1 MNDNFIFEIRYLIM
15 TEIFTFIYKESR
27 LNLNK
32 TYIQIND
39 CSKKTY
45 VISQYGTFENNTILY
60 IKDLLDK
67 SNEYYYQNISL
78 YKSIDILFYINYNYL
93 YEYPFEIHSLFD
105 FIQFKCNE
113 PSEFEINYIKIKKMV
128 KLH

>member
-1 MNDNFIFEIRYLIM
+1 MINDIDEFKFQIFRNNMNDNFIFEIRYLIM

-45 VISQYGTFENNTILY
+45 FISQYETFENNTILY

-67 SNEYYYQNISL
+67 SNEYYY
-78 YKSIDILFYINYNYL
+78 
-93 YEYPFEIHSLFD
+93 
-105 FIQFKCNE
+105 
-113 PSEFEINYIKIKKMV
+113 
-128 KLH
+128 